1 MALRP
6 NVARLRDMLLK
17 AKAVDEFQMKAAMGR
32 LEQWGGRLTG
42 IIVDM
47 GFMDDET
54 MVKTLSEAM
63 HLQVAHLGM
72 VTKDAQLLAK
82 LDAAYC
88 QEHGIFPIGMQNRVI
103 TVAMSDPT
111 EVDAIDYVQSKVGA
125 RVQIVVA
132 AESEI
137 RAAIAKHYRG
147 QDVPATRNN
156 TGMNRAREAHIEATK
171 GQVFELDTSEPP
183 KPGESTS
190 SPSSAPAPSQAWM
203 KKAPS
208 ANTMLD
214 DFLDDGPGNY
224 DLSPDELKRL
234 ETARDNQAKAAAILR
249 ALQSL
254 LTEKGYL

>member
-17 AKAVDEFQMKAAMGR
+17 SKAVDEFQMKAAMGR

-42 IIVDM
+42 ILVDM

-72 VTKDAQLLAK
+72 VVKDAQLLSK
-82 LDAAYC
+82 IDAAYC

-147 QDVPATRNN
+147 QEVPATSRN
-156 TGMNRAREAHIEATK
+156 TSTNRAREAHIESTK
-171 GQVFELDTSEPP
+171 GQVFELDMREPP
-183 KPGESTS
+183 KPGEAAA
-190 SPSSAPAPSQAWM
+190 SPAPAPSQAWM

-214 DFLDDGPGNY
+214 DFLDEGDAPSSE
-224 DLSPDELKRL
+224 LSPEELKRL
-234 ETARDNQAKAAAILR
+234 DTARENQAKAAAILR

-254 LTEKGYL
+254 LTEKGFL

>member
-17 AKAVDEFQMKAAMGR
+17 AKVVDEFQMKAAMGR

-72 VTKDAQLLAK
+72 VTKDAQLLSK

-137 RAAIAKHYRG
+137 RAAIARHYRG
-147 QDVPATRNN
+147 QEVPATSRN
-156 TGMNRAREAHIEATK
+156 TATNRARDAHIESTK
-171 GQVFELDTSEPP
+171 GQIFELDMTAPP
-183 KPGESTS
+183 KPGE
-190 SPSSAPAPSQAWM
+190 APAPSAAPSQTWM

-214 DFLDDGPGNY
+214 DFLDEGADSY

-234 ETARDNQAKAAAILR
+234 ETARENQAKAAAILR
-249 ALQSL
+249 AVQSL
-254 LTEKGYL
+254 LAEKGYLS

>member
-17 AKAVDEFQMKAAMGR
+17 SKAVDEFQMKAAMGR

-47 GFMDDET
+47 GFVDDET
-54 MVKTLSEAM
+54 MVKTLSDAM
-63 HLQVAHLGM
+63 RLPVAHLGM

-88 QEHGIFPIGMQNRVI
+88 QEHGVFPVSVHNRVV
-103 TVAMSDPT
+103 TLAMSDPT
-111 EVDAIDYVQSKVGA
+111 EVDAIDFVQSTVGA
-125 RVQIVVA
+125 RVQVVVA

-147 QDVPATRNN
+147 QDVPATSRNAN
-156 TGMNRAREAHIEATK
+156 MNRAREAHIEATK
-171 GQVFELDTSEPP
+171 GQVFELDTTAPP
-183 KPGESTS
+183 KPGEAAS
-190 SPSSAPAPSQAWM
+190 SPAPAPSQAFSR
-203 KKAPS
+203 KSPS

-214 DFLDDGPGNY
+214 DFLDDGPKT
-224 DLSPDELKRL
+224 DELSPEELKRL
-234 ETARDNQAKAAAILR
+234 ETARENQLKAGAILR
-249 ALQSL
+249 ALQQL

>member
-17 AKAVDEFQMKAAMGR
+17 SKSVDEFQMKAAMGR

-47 GFMDDET
+47 GFMDDEA
-54 MVKTLSEAM
+54 MVKTLSESM
-63 HLQVAHLGM
+63 RLPVAHLGM
-72 VTKDAQLLAK
+72 VVKDSQLLNK

-88 QEHGIFPIGMQNRVI
+88 QEHGVFPVSMQNRVV
-103 TVAMSDPT
+103 TLAMSDPT
-111 EVDAIDYVQSKVGA
+111 EVDAIDYVQSKMGA
-125 RVQIVVA
+125 RVQVVVA

-147 QDVPATRNN
+147 QDVPATNRH
-156 TGMNRAREAHIEATK
+156 TGANRAREAHIEATK
-171 GQVFELDTSEPP
+171 GQVFELDTSAPP
-183 KPGESTS
+183 KPVDAPT
-190 SPSSAPAPSQAWM
+190 PAPAFSR
-203 KKAPS
+203 KSPS

-214 DFLDDGPGNY
+214 DFLEDGASSY
-224 DLSPDELKRL
+224 DLSPEELKRL
-234 ETARDNQAKAAAILR
+234 ETARDNQLKAGAILR